1 LAAIL
6 IGIYYTVVNIMK
18 IKGLSGHPINTGESN
33 QSKKSEKTQT
43 AGSATPGKSA
53 GKSAGSGG
61 DTVSLTISATR
72 LRELEAQIA
81 SLPIAD
87 AQRVSDVQRSLATGT
102 FVFEPEDAA
111 ENLLAQ
117 ERQFSQ
123 LEHKE

>member
-1 LAAIL
+1 
-6 IGIYYTVVNIMK
+6 MK
-18 IKGLSGHPINTGESN
+18 IKGLSGQPISTGEGN
-33 QSKKSEKTQT
+33 KSRAADQTQT
-43 AGSATPGKSA
+43 AGTSASGKSA
-53 GKSAGSGG
+53 AGASG
-61 DTVSLTISATR
+61 DTVSLTDSATR

-102 FVFEPEDAA
+102 FIFEPEDAA

-123 LEHKE
+123 MEQKE

>member
-1 LAAIL
+1 M
-6 IGIYYTVVNIMK
+6 VNIMK
-18 IKGLSGHPINTGESN
+18 IKGLSGQPINTGESN
-33 QSKKSEKTQT
+33 QGKRTEQTQT
-43 AGSATPGKSA
+43 AGGAAA
-53 GKSAGSGG
+53 GKSAGAGG
-61 DTVSLTISATR
+61 DTVSLTVSATR

-102 FVFEPEDAA
+102 FAFEPEDAA

-123 LEHKE
+123 LEQKE

>member
-1 LAAIL
+1 
-6 IGIYYTVVNIMK
+6 MK
-18 IKGLSGHPINTGESN
+18 IKGLSGQQISTSEGNK
-33 QSKKSEKTQT
+33 SKAADKTQT
-43 AGSATPGKSA
+43 AGAPATGKST
-53 GKSAGSGG
+53 GSSG
-61 DTVSLTISATR
+61 DTVSLTVSATR
-72 LRELEAQIA
+72 LQELEAQIA

-123 LEHKE
+123 LDKQE